1 VNIAEAFIR
10 RPTATILV
18 ALGVLMI
25 GVAAYFALPV
35 APLPQVE
42 FPTIA
47 VDGSLPGASA
57 ETMATSVAAPL
68 ERSLSSIPGLVD
80 MTSSSGLGRTQIA
93 LVFDLTKP
101 IDSAAQDVQTAINAA
116 QGKLP
121 KSMPNPPSYE
131 KVNPAD
137 VTMMSLALTSDTM
150 PLTDLSR
157 LADDIAKQLSRLP
170 GVGLVD
176 FHGDQPPAIRIQLD
190 PDRAAA
196 LGLTL
201 ADVRTMVARQTVNAP
216 KGTLSGNAQ
225 TVVLNAT
232 DQLTDPIGYRS
243 MTIAYRNGA
252 PIRVGDIGNVIAA
265 GEDTRIGGWI
275 NGKPGIILD
284 IHKQIGHNVVQT
296 IAGIR
301 QQLPAIKADLPAAAK
316 LAVASDRTQTIQ
328 SSINDVQITML
339 ITIVLV
345 TLVIFAFLRNLRATI
360 IAAMTIPLSIIAT
373 FAAMYL
379 LGYSLDN
386 LSLMALTIAVSFV
399 VDDAIVVIENVS
411 RYVEQGVGRFEAAI
425 RGSREIMF
433 TIISMTSSLIAVF
446 IPILLMSGI
455 VGRLLREFAVTVS
468 VALLISAVISL
479 TVTPM
484 LCAYLLEHVPDRPQS
499 PPQRWAANA
508 FDWMLRGYRRGLDVV
523 LRHPSFMLGVT
534 ILTIALTAYLYVVIP
549 KGFFP
554 QQDTGIIIGVAEAAP
569 DISYGAMA
577 ASMQQAGRII
587 RDDPDVANVY
597 YWTNPTLSSGRFI
610 VSLKRFDKRKAGAAR
625 IMTRLRGRLAD
636 VEGLDVHMQLRQ
648 DIQLGGRPSKTQ
660 FQYTL
665 QSADI
670 DELAR
675 WADILKAKLATL
687 PQLQDVSSDAERA
700 TRSATVA
707 IDRTTAA
714 RLGISAEAVDDALY
728 DAFGQRQI
736 ATMFTQL
743 NQYHV
748 IQEVS
753 PRFQLSTEALS
764 HLYVRS
770 SLTNEL
776 VRLSM
781 VARVVEGVSPVAV
794 NHQGSFP
801 SITLSFN
808 LAPGHALGDAVTAIQ
823 AAELDAGMPASI
835 KGSFQGTAQ
844 AFQASLKSQPWLI
857 LAALLV
863 VYIVLGILY
872 ESAIHPLTIISTLPS
887 AGLGALLALMLFGL
901 DLSIMG
907 MIGILLLI
915 GIVKKNAI
923 MMIDFALNAER
934 NEGLS
939 SEQAIRQGAL
949 LRFRPIMM
957 TTVAALFGA
966 LPLAFVGGAGAELR
980 QPLGIA
986 IAGGLIVSQSLTLF
1000 TTPVIYLWFDRL
1012 SNRLSAPRL
1021 RPALAEAAG

>member
-1 VNIAEAFIR
+1 MNIAEAFIR
-10 RPTATILV
+10 RPTATLLL
-18 ALGVLMI
+18 ALGVLMV

-42 FPTIA
+42 FPTIQ
-47 VDGSLPGASA
+47 VDGALPGASA
-57 ETMATSVAAPL
+57 ETMATAVASPL
-68 ERSLSSIPGLVD
+68 ERSLSSVPGLTE
-80 MTSSSGLGRTQIA
+80 MTSSSGLGRTQIV
-93 LVFDLTKP
+93 LVFDLSKP

-116 QGKLP
+116 LGKLP
-121 KSMPNPPSYE
+121 KSMPDPPSYE

-150 PLTDLSR
+150 PMTDLTR

-170 GVGLVD
+170 GVGLID

-201 ADVRTMVARQTVNAP
+201 GDVRTMVAHQTVNAP
-216 KGTLSGNAQ
+216 KGTISGNDR
-225 TVVLNAT
+225 TIVLNAT
-232 DQLTDPIGYRS
+232 DQLTEPGGYQA
-243 MTIAYRNGA
+243 MVVAYRNGA
-252 PIRVGDIGNVIAA
+252 PVRVGDIGTVVAA
-265 GEDTRIGGWI
+265 SENIRTGGWI
-275 NGKPGIILD
+275 NGRPGVVID
-284 IHKQIGHNVVQT
+284 IHKQIGFNVVET

-301 QQLPAIKADLPAAAK
+301 KALPAIKADLPPAAS
-316 LAVASDRTQTIQ
+316 LAIASDRTQTIE
-328 SSINDVQITML
+328 SSINDIQLTMG
-339 ITIVLV
+339 ITILLV

-360 IAAMTIPLSIIAT
+360 IAAMTIPLSIVAT
-373 FAAMYL
+373 FAAMFL

-399 VDDAIVVIENVS
+399 VDDAIVVIENIS
-411 RYVEQGVGRFEAAI
+411 RHVEQGMGRFEAAI
-425 RGSREIMF
+425 QGSREILF

-446 IPILLMSGI
+446 IPILLMGGI
-455 VGRLLREFAVTVS
+455 IGRLMREFAVTVS
-468 VALLISAVISL
+468 VALLISALISL

-484 LCAYLLEHVPDRPQS
+484 LCAYLLEHLPEGPQS
-499 PPQRWAANA
+499 APQRWAGQA
-508 FDWMLRGYRRGLDVV
+508 FEAMLRAYRRGLDAV
-523 LRHPSFMLGVT
+523 LRHPGFMLGLTVV
-534 ILTIALTAYLYVVIP
+534 TIALTVGLYIVIP

-569 DISYGAMA
+569 DVSFGAMSK
-577 ASMQQAGRII
+577 SMNEAGRII
-587 RDDPDVANVY
+587 RSDPDVSNTY
-597 YWTNPTLSSGRFI
+597 YWTLSTPSTGRFI
-610 VSLKRFDKRKAGAAR
+610 VSLKRFGRRKSGAAQV
-625 IMTRLRGRLAD
+625 MARLRERLAR
-636 VEGLDVHMQLRQ
+636 VEGLDVHLQLRQ

-665 QSADI
+665 QSADL
-670 DELAR
+670 DELSH
-675 WADILKAKLATL
+675 WAEILKAKFAAL
-687 PQLQDVSSDAERA
+687 PQLQDVSSDAEAA
-700 TRSATVA
+700 TRSATIV

-714 RLGISAEAVDDALY
+714 RLGISADAVDDVLY

-748 IQEVS
+748 VEEVGPHFS
-753 PRFQLSTEALS
+753 LSTESLS

-770 SLTNEL
+770 SLTGAL

-781 VARVVEGVSPVAV
+781 VARIVEGVSPVAV
-794 NHQGSFP
+794 NHQGTFP

-808 LAPGHALGDAVTAIQ
+808 IAPGHALGDAVNAIETAGL
-823 AAELDAGMPASI
+823 EAGMPSTV
-835 KGSFQGTAQ
+835 KGSFQGTAK
-844 AFQASLKSQPWLI
+844 AFQSSLKSQPWLI

-887 AGLGALLALMLFGL
+887 AGLGALLALILFGQ

-923 MMIDFALNAER
+923 MMIDFALTAER
-934 NEGLS
+934 EGLS
-939 SEQAIRQGAL
+939 PEEAIRQGAL

-966 LPLAFVGGAGAELR
+966 LPLAFVAGAGAELR

-986 IAGGLIVSQSLTLF
+986 IAGGLIVSQALTLF

-1012 SNRLSAPRL
+1012 AHRLSAPRL
-1021 RPALAEAAG
+1021 RP